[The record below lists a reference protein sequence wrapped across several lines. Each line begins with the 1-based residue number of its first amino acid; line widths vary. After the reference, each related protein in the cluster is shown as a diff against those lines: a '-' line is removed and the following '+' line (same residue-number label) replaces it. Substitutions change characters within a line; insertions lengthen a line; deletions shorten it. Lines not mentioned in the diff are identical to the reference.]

1 MKINKEVLRDNFIA
15 HGVDDKDFL
24 DWFLD
29 KKADE
34 VDLYWFSTGA
44 AMYEAWMAAME
55 TKK

>member
-1 MKINKEVLRDNFIA
+1 MKLDKKVLRDNFIA
-15 HGVDDKDFL
+15 HGIDDEDFL
-24 DWFLD
+24 NWFLE

-34 VDLYWFSTGA
+34 LGLCRFSIGA